1 MEVLQCAVRNRWA
14 GAEGLSSH
22 MFRFIGRRLLV
33 AIPTLLLVVTL
44 AFFMMRAAPGSPFDT
59 DRRLSPE
66 IEANVLAKYGMNTP
80 LAAQYVDYLAGVAR
94 GDLGPSLKYKDKS
107 VLEILNENYLVS
119 LKLGASAIVLAALL
133 DGRLGVLAALRQNRP
148 ADYGVMTV
156 AVLGVCIP
164 TFVTAP
170 LLVLAFASKRGWLP
184 GAGWN
189 DGAVLNMVMPVTV
202 LALPQI
208 AIISRLTRAGMV
220 EVLHSNYVRT
230 ARAKGLP
237 ERSIVGKHALRAA
250 ILPLVSYLG
259 PACAGLITGSLV
271 VEKIFNLPGL
281 GKFFVISALQ
291 RDYTVVMGMV
301 IFYAA
306 LILALNLVA
315 DLLHAVLDPRARL
328 A

>member
-1 MEVLQCAVRNRWA
+1 ML
-14 GAEGLSSH
+14 
-22 MFRFIGRRLLV
+22 RFIGRRLLV
-33 AIPTLLLVVTL
+33 AIPTLFLVVTL
-44 AFFMMRAAPGSPFDT
+44 AFFMMRAAPGGPFDL
-59 DRRLSPE
+59 DRKLSPS
-66 IEANVLAKYGMNTP
+66 IERNLEARYGLNKP
-80 LAAQYVDYLAGVAR
+80 LPQQYLDYLSGVVR

-107 VLEILNENYLVS
+107 VLQILKENYPISLRLGGTAILLASLVGVS
-119 LKLGASAIVLAALL
+119 
-133 DGRLGVLAALRQNRP
+133 LGVLAALRQNQV
-148 ADYGVMTV
+148 ADYGVMAV

-170 LLVLAFASKRGWLP
+170 MLVLVLASKLGWFP
-184 GAGWN
+184 IAGWN
-189 DGAVLNMVMPVTV
+189 GGALSSMVLPVTV

-237 ERSIVGKHALRAA
+237 EHRIVTRHALRAA

-271 VEKIFNLPGL
+271 VERIFNLPGL

-301 IFYAA
+301 IVYAA
-306 LILALNLVA
+306 LILLLNLIA
-315 DLLHAVLDPRARL
+315 DLLYAALDPRVRL

>member
-1 MEVLQCAVRNRWA
+1 VAV
-14 GAEGLSSH
+14 
-22 MFRFIGRRLLV
+22 
-33 AIPTLLLVVTL
+33 PTLFLVVTA

-66 IEANVLAKYGMNTP
+66 IEANVLAEFGMNKP
-80 LAAQYVDYLAGVAR
+80 LHEQYADYLAGVAR
-94 GDLGPSLKYKDKS
+94 GDLGPSLKYRDKS
-107 VLEILNENYLVS
+107 VADILKENYPVS
-119 LKLGASAIVLAALL
+119 LKLGLSAITIAALM
-133 DGRLGVLAALRQNRP
+133 GVSLGVIAALRQNGT
-148 ADYGVMTV
+148 ADHVVMGV
-156 AVLGVCIP
+156 AILGVCIP

-170 LLVLAFASKRGWLP
+170 LLVLGIASTLGWLP
-184 GAGWN
+184 TAGWN
-189 DGAVLNMVMPVTV
+189 DGALANMVLPVTV

-208 AIISRLTRAGMV
+208 AIISRLTRAGMI
-220 EVLHSNYVRT
+220 EVLQANYIRT

-237 ERSIVGKHALRAA
+237 ENVIVRKHALRAA

-301 IFYAA
+301 IVYAA
-306 LILALNLVA
+306 LILVLNLIA
-315 DLLHAVLDPRARL
+315 DLLYATLDPRVRL
-328 A
+328 S